1 MEKIEKDYKNSYKA
15 TEKELVSLAVYNV
28 GFQKCSPLY
37 QWGPGIRNHYLI
49 HHIISGKGQLSSK
62 LPTGRILQDSF
73 YIFTMR
79 GETILK
85 ARWK

>member
-49 HHIISGKGQLSSK
+49 HNIISGNGPIPKINSGSS
-62 LPTGRILQDSF
+62 T
-73 YIFTMR
+73 IFTTHPVNR
-79 GETILK
+79 QNVETSI
-85 ARWK
+85 RPID